1 MYTADEAIMSN
12 ARFIS
17 EPMPAAERER
27 VSRGLAA
34 FSRTMDWF
42 DAHYDEL
49 VAQHPGRWVAFD
61 ADGVLATGAS
71 QEEVL
76 AQADRRLIER
86 GEASTEFVPAEPMNL
101 IL

>member
-1 MYTADEAIMSN
+1 MSN

-17 EPMPAAERER
+17 EPMSDQDRER

-49 VAQHPGRWVAFD
+49 VAEHPDRWIAFT
-61 ADGVLATGAS
+61 ADGVVATGDT
-71 QEEVL
+71 QDDVL
-76 AQADRRLIER
+76 ARVDRKQIER
-86 GEASTEFVPAEPMNL
+86 GEASTEFVPAKPLNL